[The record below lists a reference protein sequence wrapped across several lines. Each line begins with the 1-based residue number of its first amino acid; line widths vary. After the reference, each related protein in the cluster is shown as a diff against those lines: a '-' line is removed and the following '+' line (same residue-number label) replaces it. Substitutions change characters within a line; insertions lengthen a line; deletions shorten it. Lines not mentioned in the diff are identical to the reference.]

1 MVASIERSDLD
12 RFATDARS
20 IAADEAHSLVVLRDC
35 HSGVQIGEVSGAP
48 QLLLRITCNKPQGML
63 GADLALDGTTRIGPG
78 TAGDEFKS
86 RVASGRQICNAGR
99 NRQPFAES
107 RVMTCVRLYRVRIA
121 AGAALGAAAFG
132 TPVSAADMAVKSP
145 AMNAAVYNWT
155 GFYVGGHVG
164 YGDGSLGPDTNP
176 LPLQG
181 VFFPHTVTGGI
192 GGFQVG
198 YNHQFANR
206 FVLGVEADAT
216 FVGPIDLPR
225 RRLGPFNSSIDYV
238 GTVRGRAGY
247 SFGTRMP
254 YITGGF
260 AWGHSQVRV
269 NDAAGNVISEPGQYQ
284 TGWTVGAGAEFA
296 LSGNWTAK
304 LEYDYVDLSRR
315 TLGLNDFGMPGVS
328 IEPRLQMLK
337 FGLNYQLGDSP
348 WSATPTR
355 SVLPDSSDWS
365 VHGQTTLIGQGYPS
379 FRAPYGGTN
388 SLPGAGQA
396 QQTWTTT
403 AFLGVRLWEGGE
415 FYFNPETAQ
424 GFGLNGTLGLA
435 GFPNGEAQKAGAEY
449 PRIRPQRY
457 YFKQTFGFG
466 GEQEDVPD
474 GPNQIAGKRD
484 IDRLTLIVGRF
495 AIGDFFDGNSYAKD
509 PRADFMN
516 WAMWSSAAYDF
527 PADLP
532 GYTRG
537 AVVEFNRKDWAV
549 RAGVFQVPNA
559 PNSDVLVSN
568 TNNGGAVV
576 EFEGRYS
583 IFDQPGKVRVGVFGN
598 RGFTGNY
605 RQALAIED
613 ANPGLDINDVM
624 AGIRKDNTKYGFY
637 LNGEQQIATDVGLF
651 GRLSWNDG
659 QNEILSFTDVDR
671 SVSGG
676 VSIKG
681 STWGRANDTIGIGGA
696 VNGLSSAHR
705 DYLAA
710 GGLGLLIGDGALN
723 YSPERI
729 LETYY
734 AYQVNKNLTLT
745 ADYQFI
751 TNPAYN
757 ADRGPVH
764 IFSGRIHG
772 EF

>member
-1 MVASIERSDLD
+1 
-12 RFATDARS
+12 
-20 IAADEAHSLVVLRDC
+20 
-35 HSGVQIGEVSGAP
+35 
-48 QLLLRITCNKPQGML
+48 
-63 GADLALDGTTRIGPG
+63 
-78 TAGDEFKS
+78 
-86 RVASGRQICNAGR
+86 
-99 NRQPFAES
+99 
-107 RVMTCVRLYRVRIA
+107 MTCVRLFRVRIA

-132 TPVSAADMAVKSP
+132 TPASAADMAVKSP
-145 AMNAAVYNWT
+145 AINAAVYNWT

-181 VFFPHTVTGGI
+181 VFFPHSVTGGI

-206 FVLGVEADAT
+206 FVLGVETDAT
-216 FVGPIDLPR
+216 FVGPVDLPR
-225 RRLGPFNSSIDYV
+225 RGLAPFNSSIDYV

-247 SFGTRMP
+247 SFGTWMP

-315 TLGLNDFGMPGVS
+315 TLGLDDFGMPGVS
-328 IEPRLQMLK
+328 IDPRLHLLK

-388 SLPGAGQA
+388 SLPSAGQA

-415 FYFNPETAQ
+415 LYFNPETAQ

-457 YFKQTFGFG
+457 YLKQTFGFG

-484 IDRLTLIVGRF
+484 IDRLTLVVGRF
-495 AIGDFFDGNSYAKD
+495 AVGDFFDGNSYAKD

-516 WAMWSSAAYDF
+516 WAMWASAAYDF

-537 AVVEFNRKDWAV
+537 AVVELNRKDWAV

-568 TNNGGAVV
+568 ANNGGAVV

-583 IFDQPGKVRVGVFGN
+583 IFDQPGRMRVGVFGN
-598 RGFTGNY
+598 RGLTGNY

-659 QNEILSFTDVDR
+659 RNEILSFTDVDR

-676 VSIKG
+676 LSIKG
-681 STWGRANDTIGIGGA
+681 SYWGRANDTIGIGGA

>member
-1 MVASIERSDLD
+1 
-12 RFATDARS
+12 
-20 IAADEAHSLVVLRDC
+20 
-35 HSGVQIGEVSGAP
+35 
-48 QLLLRITCNKPQGML
+48 
-63 GADLALDGTTRIGPG
+63 
-78 TAGDEFKS
+78 
-86 RVASGRQICNAGR
+86 
-99 NRQPFAES
+99 
-107 RVMTCVRLYRVRIA
+107 MTCVRLYRVRIA

-247 SFGTRMP
+247 SFGTWMP

-284 TGWTVGAGAEFA
+284 TGWTVGADAEFA